1 MAIVGIYVRFLGCHL
16 PRKYADVF
24 FSGKNLLVG
33 DVTVS
38 VYFAQDLLLTT
49 LVMKDDERG
58 IDRYFWCVFNSN

>member
-1 MAIVGIYVRFLGCHL
+1 MLDFWGVTYPENMQMF
-16 PRKYADVF
+16 F